1 MAAKKRWH
9 VGPTCPTSS
18 PALKWSKGV
27 FCSILKVGGC
37 MIPGIWVD
45 GSFLNSATSSRC
57 WLKHLLYLFLW
68 CHHKTSFFWK
78 HIPDIIDL
86 NCICWPIVN
95 TIIYSK
101 NKAFFFAYQRLKF
114 IWNYRYFSSFTPY
127 FNNVRSCVPVL
138 LDLGFIIIFK
148 TCVHIWLLTG
158 GEN

>member
-1 MAAKKRWH
+1 MAVKKRWH

-101 NKAFFFAYQRLKF
+101 NKAFFLRIKG
-114 IWNYRYFSSFTPY
+114 WNSFETIDTS
-127 FNNVRSCVPVL
+127 VVL
-138 LDLGFIIIFK
+138 HHILTMSVVVCPCCCLRFIIIFK
-148 TCVHIWLLTG
+148 LVFIYG
-158 GEN
+158 S